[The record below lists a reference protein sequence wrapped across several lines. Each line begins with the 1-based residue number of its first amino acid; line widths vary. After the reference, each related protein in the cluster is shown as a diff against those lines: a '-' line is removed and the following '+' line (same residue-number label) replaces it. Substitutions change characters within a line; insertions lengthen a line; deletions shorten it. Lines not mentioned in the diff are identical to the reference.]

1 MEDEVVSVFILRI
14 NLIVIRCLGFYDS
27 VSTIRCGAYGCA
39 VFTAVHRGKMREFN
53 LSVCISCICLR
64 TFIRYH
70 HHAVLINRQFIQPE
84 FRACEVLARVIFIIF
99 REED

>member
-27 VSTIRCGAYGCA
+27 VSTIRCNACA
-39 VFTAVHRGKMREFN
+39 TVVHRGKMCEFN
-53 LSVCISCICLR
+53 LSVCISCFSLR
-64 TFIRYH
+64 TFIRH
-70 HHAVLINRQFIQPE
+70 RHCAVSSNRQFIQPE

>member
-27 VSTIRCGAYGCA
+27 VNKIRCSAC
-39 VFTAVHRGKMREFN
+39 VTVVHRGKMREFN
-53 LSVCISCICLR
+53 LSVYISCLCLR
-64 TFIRYH
+64 TCLHYRH
-70 HHAVLINRQFIQPE
+70 CAVSSNRQFIQPE